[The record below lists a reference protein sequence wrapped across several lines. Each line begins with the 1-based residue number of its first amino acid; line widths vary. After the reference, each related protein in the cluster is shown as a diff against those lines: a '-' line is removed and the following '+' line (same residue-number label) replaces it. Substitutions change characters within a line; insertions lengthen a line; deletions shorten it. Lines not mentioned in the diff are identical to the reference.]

1 MVQNEYKAGK
11 KGGEDLS
18 LDAVSDIR
26 ATEQEAE
33 QIRKEAA
40 EKARAL
46 VQQATAEAERLEA
59 SIIQKAKQDGE
70 AALEAARLKAEEEIS
85 RLQGEN
91 DALSQEIVASAQG
104 HMDEAVAFIKERIVK
119 SYGNS

>member
-1 MVQNEYKAGK
+1 M
-11 KGGEDLS
+11 S